1 MEALLYVM
9 SHCIEK
15 PIDEIYSIE
24 PAWHKLE
31 ILRPMGI
38 TAADVKRLCPKI
50 HEVPVRVEIDGIT
63 LEVGEKTLVADY
75 AECRPEIIGNEGRFA
90 VLGSHGEKYGV
101 ISNCELYEAL
111 KAGVGDA
118 GKIVT
123 AGTLGRGK
131 RAFFSVLLND
141 GGEFEVKRAN
151 GARDAFKAHLNFI
164 TSHDGT
170 LAAQAY
176 DSTIRIVCQNTLDWS
191 MQAAG
196 DVGFKV
202 YHTAG
207 SAVAMSK
214 MGELISA
221 VLEGR
226 REFVGAMG
234 ELEQLQLST
243 PQARELATG
252 YFALIGA
259 KMNGGKVEAL
269 ATRSANAADEIT
281 ALFSRGKGNGGRTG
295 YDLLNGATEYWTNG
309 DGTGKRASDA
319 KRLSSAAFGTAAEH
333 KVRFVAMLRGNR
345 DAMREAGKEALS
357 LC

>member
-1 MEALLYVM
+1 M
-9 SHCIEK
+9 SHEIVK
-15 PIDEIYSIE
+15 PIDEVYSVE
-24 PAWHKLE
+24 KAWHGLE
-31 ILRPMGI
+31 ILRPDGI
-38 TAADVKRLCPKI
+38 TSDDISRLCPKI
-50 HEVPVRVEIDGIT
+50 HEVPVRVEIEGVT

-111 KAGVGDA
+111 KAGIGDA

-123 AGTLGRGK
+123 AGTLGKGK
-131 RAFFSVLLND
+131 RAFFSVLLNE
-141 GGEFEVKRAN
+141 GGLFEVKRGN
-151 GARDAFKAHLNFI
+151 GVRDAFKSHLNFV

-176 DSTIRIVCQNTLDWS
+176 DSMIRIVCQNTLNWS
-191 MQAAG
+191 LESAG

-207 SAVAMSK
+207 SSVAMAK
-214 MGELISA
+214 MGELIAA

-226 REFVGAMG
+226 RGFVGAMG
-234 ELEQLQLST
+234 ELEDIQLST
-243 PQARELATG
+243 SEAREIATG

-259 KMNGGKVEAL
+259 RMNGGKVEAL

-281 ALFSRGKGNGGRTG
+281 ALFGRGIGNGGRTA
-295 YDLLNGATEYWTNG
+295 YDLLNGATEYWTSG
-309 DGTGKRASDA
+309 AGVGRKASDA
-319 KRLSSAAFGTAAEH
+319 KRISSAAFGNGAEH
-333 KVRFVAMLRGNR
+333 KVRFTTMLRNDR
-345 DAMREAGKEALS
+345 DAMREAGKQALS